1 MEMLSSQI
9 SFTSS
14 SSDEEGFQAKR
25 PCLDNGTTQAGDDI
39 GASTSTCSPTVK
51 VNIVI
56 HQ

>member
-25 PCLDNGTTQAGDDI
+25 PCLDSGTTQAGDDI

-56 HQ
+56 Q